1 MHKFSAWTHLSNF
14 DQSEY
19 KHWTKSVTNAWPWWE
34 NSKAGWMSRPRSV
47 WNQNFKGA
55 AHKHNIFHMNSKR
68 KNLQPAII
76 WKLVTCQ
83 RITSKKM
90 VDLDGLTPEPAI
102 RTGDTGQQIPFL
114 SIDHS
119 TDVQYECNISFPVF
133 PNSLESVRLKI
144 GFPVVR
150 RTRGLCRITWLPNF
164 LGWVDLLTYGAPL
177 PRVELRYYIFSLDNG
192 IWNLV
197 YYRYNF

>member
-102 RTGDTGQQIPFL
+102 RTGDTGQQIPFFVNW
-114 SIDHS
+114 SQHWCAIW
-119 TDVQYECNISFPVF
+119 VQYQFSCVPKLARKREIENWIPC
-133 PNSLESVRLKI
+133 
-144 GFPVVR
+144 
-150 RTRGLCRITWLPNF
+150 
-164 LGWVDLLTYGAPL
+164 GAEDA
-177 PRVELRYYIFSLDNG
+177 RAV
-192 IWNLV
+192 
-197 YYRYNF
+197 